1 MQNKARKIGLASA
14 LAIGA
19 ATFVTATPAN
29 AAETGVT
36 GNFDCGV
43 VSCSYVFSKKETATI
58 AKDGLAAAGLCGAI
72 PTPGN
77 GACAAGFAVVVVT
90 AKVAKSKGKC
100 AKLNIAKVAPYPTW
114 TSVDGSSRCR

>member
-1 MQNKARKIGLASA
+1 MPNKVRKIGLVSA

-19 ATFVTATPAN
+19 AALATATPAN

-43 VSCSYVFSKKETATI
+43 VSCSYVFSKNETATI
-58 AKDGLAAAGLCGAI
+58 AKDGLAAAGLCSAI

-77 GACAAGFAVVVVT
+77 GACAAGFAIVVVT

-100 AKLNIAKVAPYPTW
+100 VKLNIAKVAPYPTW
-114 TSVDGSSRCR
+114 TSVDGGSRCR

>member
-1 MQNKARKIGLASA
+1 MNTTRKLGLLSALVVGATVLASA
-14 LAIGA
+14 A
-19 ATFVTATPAN
+19 PAN
-29 AAETGVT
+29 AAETAVT
-36 GNFDCGV
+36 GDFDCGIAT
-43 VSCSYVFSKKETATI
+43 CSYVFSKKATNTI
-58 AKDGLAAAGLCGAI
+58 AKDGLAAVGLCGVI

-100 AKLNIAKVAPYPTW
+100 VKLNVAKIAPHPIW